1 VFASLSPDD
10 VVEYVCDNAMME
22 HVCGN
27 TRHQCS

>member
-1 VFASLSPDD
+1 
-10 VVEYVCDNAMME
+10 MME